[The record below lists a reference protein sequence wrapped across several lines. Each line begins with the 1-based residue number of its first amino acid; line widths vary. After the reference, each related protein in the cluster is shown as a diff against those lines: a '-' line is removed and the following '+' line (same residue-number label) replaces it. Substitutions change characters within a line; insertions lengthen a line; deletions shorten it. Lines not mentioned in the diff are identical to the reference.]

1 MTKIITGIFPYFF
14 KYLPEK
20 TVKHDA
26 DKTPIIIK
34 KSPFKVSWKLLS
46 TLSDIQNDDP

>member
-1 MTKIITGIFPYFF
+1 MDIIKLSIVPIKMTKIITGIFPYFF

-34 KSPFKVSWKLLS
+34 KSQVNL
-46 TLSDIQNDDP
+46 TL